1 MLVYGSKR
9 LSGRMRT
16 LPDLQKFNIKKPLMP
31 HLLITDDDAAIRELI
46 AQIAGDE
53 GYTVAQAGDIR
64 QARIQIE
71 RQKPDVVLLDMQLP
85 DGDGMEFWNSQ
96 ALSDSQVVF
105 ITAHSSVDSAI
116 QALRC
121 GAVDYLLKPVSLRRL
136 QGVLREIKSL
146 LQEQPLPGATDWF
159 AKMIGHSRPMQLL
172 CAHIEKVA
180 PTRATVLLVGESGT
194 GKELAAEAI
203 HLASPRHEKPFM
215 PVNCG
220 AISPNLIES
229 ELFGHEKGSFTGADR
244 LHKGYFERASG
255 GTLFLD
261 EITEMSMELQVRL
274 LRVLETG
281 RFMRVGTHEE
291 IAADVRVVAATN
303 RNPEQAVA
311 NGTLRE
317 DLYHRLS
324 VFPLELPPLRE
335 REGDILELA
344 NHFLVQLNEEGKT
357 HKRFAPEALAAM
369 ESYSWPG
376 NIRELRN
383 YVYRSYILADT
394 LIKGDFNTFELESHS
409 AGWGSEILVPV
420 GVPLADANKQ
430 LILAT
435 LKQCGGVKK
444 AAAEMLGISL
454 KTLYNRL
461 EEYGAATDVDEHSS
475 SSSFR

>member
-1 MLVYGSKR
+1 
-9 LSGRMRT
+9 
-16 LPDLQKFNIKKPLMP
+16 MP
-31 HLLITDDDAAIRELI
+31 HLLIVDDEPAIGELI
-46 AQIAGDE
+46 AEVAVED
-53 GYTVAQAGDIR
+53 GYTVALAGDIR

-85 DGDGMEFWNSQ
+85 DGDGMTFWTDA
-96 ALSDSQVVF
+96 ALPDTQVVF
-105 ITAHSSVDSAI
+105 ITGYSSVDSAI
-116 QALRC
+116 AALRC
-121 GAVDYLLKPVSLRRL
+121 GAVDYLLKPLSLRRL
-136 QGVLREIKSL
+136 KGVLSELKL
-146 LQEQPLPGATDWF
+146 MLQQHPMPGAADCF
-159 AKMIGHSRPMQLL
+159 AKMIGRSRAMQLL

-180 PTRATVLLVGESGT
+180 PTQATVLLVGESGT

-203 HLASPRHEKPFM
+203 HLASPRHQKPFL

-244 LHKGYFERASG
+244 QHKGFFERARG

-261 EITEMSMELQVRL
+261 EITEMSMDLQVRL

-291 IAADVRVVAATN
+291 IVADVRVVAATN

-311 NGTLRE
+311 DGTLRE

-324 VFPLELPPLRE
+324 VFPLELPPLRD
-335 REGDILELA
+335 REDDVILLA
-344 NHFLVQLNEEGKT
+344 DYFLQKLNEENRTAKS
-357 HKRFAPEALAAM
+357 FAPEAVQAM
-369 ESYSWPG
+369 KDYSWPG

-383 YVYRSYILADT
+383 YVYRSYILADEI
-394 LIKGDFNTFELESHS
+394 IKGDFNSFELHGHS
-409 AGWGSEILVPV
+409 AGWGFEILVPV
-420 GVPLADANKQ
+420 GVPLADANRQ

-444 AAAEMLGISL
+444 AAAEVLGISL

-461 EEYGAATDVDEHSS
+461 EEYGASGEVDESS
-475 SSSFR
+475 SNFR

>member
-1 MLVYGSKR
+1 
-9 LSGRMRT
+9 
-16 LPDLQKFNIKKPLMP
+16 MP
-31 HLLITDDDAAIRELI
+31 HLLITDDEPDTRELI
-46 AQIAGDE
+46 AEIALEE

-71 RQKPDVVLLDMQLP
+71 RHKPDLMLLDMQLP
-85 DGDGMEFWNSQ
+85 DGDGIELWKRL
-96 ALSDSQVVF
+96 ALTDCHVVF
-105 ITAHSSVDSAI
+105 ITGHSSVESAI
-116 QALRC
+116 EALRC
-121 GAVDYLLKPVSLRRL
+121 GAVDYLTKPIALRRL
-136 QGVLREIKSL
+136 RGILGELKTLERTTTE
-146 LQEQPLPGATDWF
+146 PGAQDAF
-159 AKMIGHSRPMQLL
+159 ARIVGKSPAIQLL

-180 PTRATVLLVGESGT
+180 PTQATVLLVGESGT

-203 HLASPRHEKPFM
+203 HLASPRHQKPFM
-215 PVNCG
+215 AVNCG

-229 ELFGHEKGSFTGADR
+229 ELFGHEKGAFTGADR
-244 LHKGYFERASG
+244 QHKGYFERAHG

-291 IAADVRVVAATN
+291 ISADVRVVAATN

-311 NGTLRE
+311 KGTLRE
-317 DLYHRLS
+317 DLNHRLS

-335 REGDILELA
+335 RGDDILLIA
-344 NHFLVQLNEEGKT
+344 SHFLQGLNAEYGT
-357 HKRFAPEALAAM
+357 SKRFSDDATRAMLA
-369 ESYSWPG
+369 YHWPG

-383 YVYRSYILADT
+383 YVYRSYILADDV
-394 LIKGDFNTFELESHS
+394 IKGDFNSFSLDSHS
-409 AGWGSEILVPV
+409 AGWGTEITVPV
-420 GVPLADANKQ
+420 GVPLADANRQ

-461 EEYGAATDVDEHSS
+461 EEYGALNDVDESS
-475 SSSFR
+475 SSLR

>member
-1 MLVYGSKR
+1 
-9 LSGRMRT
+9 
-16 LPDLQKFNIKKPLMP
+16 MP
-31 HLLITDDDAAIRELI
+31 HLLITDDEPDTRELI
-46 AQIAGDE
+46 AEIAVEE

-71 RQKPDVVLLDMQLP
+71 RHKPDLMLLDMQLP
-85 DGDGMEFWNSQ
+85 DGDGMELWKRL
-96 ALSDSQVVF
+96 ALTDCRVVF
-105 ITAHSSVDSAI
+105 ITGHSTVESAI
-116 QALRC
+116 EALRC
-121 GAVDYLLKPVSLRRL
+121 GAVDYLTKPIALRRL
-136 QGVLREIKSL
+136 RGVLGELKTLKDHGS
-146 LQEQPLPGATDWF
+146 EPGAQDAF
-159 AKMIGHSRPMQLL
+159 ARIVGNSPAIQLL

-180 PTRATVLLVGESGT
+180 PTQATVLLVGESGT

-203 HLASPRHEKPFM
+203 HLASSRHSKPFM
-215 PVNCG
+215 AVNCG

-229 ELFGHEKGSFTGADR
+229 ELFGHEKGAFTGADR
-244 LHKGYFERASG
+244 QHKGYFERAHG

-311 NGTLRE
+311 KGTLRE

-335 REGDILELA
+335 RGEDILLIA
-344 NHFLVQLNEEGKT
+344 DHFLQGLNQEYGT
-357 HKRFAPEALAAM
+357 AKRFSADATRAMLA
-369 ESYSWPG
+369 YHWPG

-383 YVYRSYILADT
+383 YVYRSYILADDV
-394 LIKGDFNTFELESHS
+394 IKGDFNSFSLDSHS
-409 AGWGSEILVPV
+409 AGWGTEITVPV
-420 GVPLADANKQ
+420 GVPLADANRQ

-461 EEYGAATDVDEHSS
+461 EEYGALSDVDESS
-475 SSSFR
+475 SSLR

>member
-1 MLVYGSKR
+1 
-9 LSGRMRT
+9 
-16 LPDLQKFNIKKPLMP
+16 MP
-31 HLLITDDDAAIRELI
+31 HLLITDDEPAIRELVADI
-46 AQIAGDE
+46 AVDE
-53 GYTVAQAGDIR
+53 GYTVAHAADIR

-85 DGDGMEFWNSQ
+85 DGDGMQFWTDL
-96 ALSDSQVVF
+96 ALPDTQVVF
-105 ITAHSSVDSAI
+105 ITGYSTVDSAI

-136 QGVLREIKSL
+136 RGVLSELKSM
-146 LQEQPLPGATDWF
+146 LQHRPLPGASNCF
-159 AKMIGHSRPMQLL
+159 AKMVGKSRAVQLL

-180 PTRATVLLVGESGT
+180 PTQATVLLVGESGT

-215 PVNCG
+215 PINCG
-220 AISPNLIES
+220 AISPHLIES

-244 LHKGYFERASG
+244 QHKGYFERAKG

-291 IAADVRVVAATN
+291 IVADVRVIAATN
-303 RNPEQAVA
+303 RNPEQAVS

-335 REGDILELA
+335 REEDIILLA
-344 NHFLVQLNEEGKT
+344 EHFLQKLNEDGHTSKS
-357 HKRFAPEALAAM
+357 FAPEALKAM
-369 ESYSWPG
+369 REYSWPG

-383 YVYRSYILADT
+383 YVYRSYILADEV
-394 LIKGDFNTFELESHS
+394 IKGDFNTFELQAHS
-409 AGWGSEILVPV
+409 GGWGTEILVPV
-420 GVPLADANKQ
+420 GVPLADANRQ

-461 EEYGAATDVDEHSS
+461 EEYGAAGEIDESS
-475 SSSFR
+475 SSSLR

>member
-1 MLVYGSKR
+1 
-9 LSGRMRT
+9 
-16 LPDLQKFNIKKPLMP
+16 MP
-31 HLLITDDDAAIRELI
+31 HLLITDDEPATRELI
-46 AQIAGDE
+46 AEIAVDE

-71 RQKPDVVLLDMQLP
+71 RHKPDVMLLDMQLP
-85 DGDGMEFWNSQ
+85 DGDGMELWKRM
-96 ALSDSQVVF
+96 ALQDCQVVF
-105 ITAHSSVDSAI
+105 ITGHSSVESAI
-116 QALRC
+116 EALRC
-121 GAVDYLLKPVSLRRL
+121 GAVDYLVKPIALRRL
-136 QGVLREIKSL
+136 RGILTELKTMM
-146 LQEQPLPGATDWF
+146 PGGGQAGSEDAF
-159 AKMIGHSRPMQLL
+159 ARIVGTSPAIQLL

-180 PTRATVLLVGESGT
+180 PTQATVLLVGESGT

-203 HLASPRHEKPFM
+203 HLASRRHDQPFM
-215 PVNCG
+215 AVNCG

-229 ELFGHEKGSFTGADR
+229 ELFGHEKGAFTGADR
-244 LHKGYFERASG
+244 QHKGYFERADG

-311 NGTLRE
+311 KGTLRE

-324 VFPLELPPLRE
+324 VFPIQLPPLRA
-335 REGDILELA
+335 REDDILMIA
-344 NHFLVQLNEEGKT
+344 DHFLQSLNQEYGT
-357 HKRFAPEALAAM
+357 TKRFSEDAREAM
-369 ESYSWPG
+369 RSYPWPG

-383 YVYRSYILADT
+383 YVYRSYILADDV
-394 LIKGDFNTFELESHS
+394 IKGDFNSFSLESHS
-409 AGWGSEILVPV
+409 AGWGTEITVPV
-420 GVPLADANKQ
+420 GVPLADANRQ

-461 EEYGAATDVDEHSS
+461 DEYGALNDVDETSS
-475 SSSFR
+475 RMR

>member
-1 MLVYGSKR
+1 
-9 LSGRMRT
+9 
-16 LPDLQKFNIKKPLMP
+16 MP
-31 HLLITDDDAAIRELI
+31 HLLIVDDEPAIRDLVTEI
-46 AQIAGDE
+46 ASEE

-64 QARIQIE
+64 KARIQIE
-71 RQKPDVVLLDMQLP
+71 QQHPDVVLLDMQLP
-85 DGDGMEFWNSQ
+85 DGDGMVFWKDLQLAN
-96 ALSDSQVVF
+96 SQVVF
-105 ITAHSSVDSAI
+105 ITGYSSVDSAI
-116 QALRC
+116 EALRC
-121 GAVDYLLKPVSLRRL
+121 GAVDYLLKPIGLRRL
-136 QGVLREIKSL
+136 RGVLSALKAMATL
-146 LQEQPLPGATDWF
+146 APAPGASDCF
-159 AKMIGHSRPMQLL
+159 AKMIGKSPAMQLL

-203 HLASPRHEKPFM
+203 HLASPRHEQPFM
-215 PVNCG
+215 PINCG

-244 LHKGYFERASG
+244 QHKGYFERAKG

-291 IAADVRVVAATN
+291 TIADVRVIAATN
-303 RNPEQAVA
+303 RNPEQAVS

-335 REGDILELA
+335 RGDDIVLLA
-344 NHFLVQLNEEGKT
+344 DHFLDALNRDGRTNKT
-357 HKRFAPEALAAM
+357 FAPEALDAM
-369 ESYSWPG
+369 RKYAWPG

-394 LIKGDFNTFELESHS
+394 VIQGDFNAFELDSHS

-420 GVPLADANKQ
+420 GVPLADANRQ

-461 EEYGAATDVDEHSS
+461 EEYGEIDESS
-475 SSSFR
+475 SAS

>member
-1 MLVYGSKR
+1 
-9 LSGRMRT
+9 
-16 LPDLQKFNIKKPLMP
+16 MP
-31 HLLITDDDAAIRELI
+31 HLLIVDDDSAVRELVADI
-46 AQIAGDE
+46 AVED
-53 GYTVAQAGDIR
+53 GYTVAQAGDVR
-64 QARIQIE
+64 QARIQME
-71 RQKPDVVLLDMQLP
+71 RQAPDVVLLDMQLP
-85 DGDGMEFWNSQ
+85 DGDGMTFWK
-96 ALSDSQVVF
+96 AAGLPDAQVVF
-105 ITAHSSVDSAI
+105 MTAHSSVDSAI
-116 QALRC
+116 DALRC

-136 QGVLREIKSL
+136 RGVLEELKSML
-146 LQEQPLPGATDWF
+146 VSRPLPGSADCF
-159 AKMIGHSRPMQLL
+159 AKMIGQSRAMQLL

-203 HLASPRHEKPFM
+203 HLASPRHQQPFM

-220 AISPNLIES
+220 AIASNLIES

-244 LHKGYFERASG
+244 QHKGYFERACG

-291 IAADVRVVAATN
+291 IATDVRVIAATN
-303 RNPEQAVA
+303 RNPEQAVSS
-311 NGTLRE
+311 GVLRE

-335 REGDILELA
+335 REDDVLLLA
-344 NHFLVQLNEEGKT
+344 NHFLDELNAEDGTKKT
-357 HKRFAPEALAAM
+357 FSAEALKAM
-369 ESYSWPG
+369 QEYSWPG

-383 YVYRSYILADT
+383 YVYRSYILADEV
-394 LIKGDFNTFELESHS
+394 IKGDFNSFELEAHS

-420 GVPLADANKQ
+420 GVPLADANRQ

-461 EEYGAATDVDEHSS
+461 DEYGAAGDVDESPS
-475 SSSFR
+475 RLR

>member
-1 MLVYGSKR
+1 
-9 LSGRMRT
+9 
-16 LPDLQKFNIKKPLMP
+16 MP
-31 HLLITDDDAAIRELI
+31 HLLIVDDEPAICELI
-46 AQIAGDE
+46 AEVAVED
-53 GYTVAQAGDIR
+53 GYTVAKAGDIR

-71 RQKPDVVLLDMQLP
+71 RQKPDVVLLDVQLP
-85 DGDGMEFWNSQ
+85 DGDGMEFWQ
-96 ALSDSQVVF
+96 GLDLTGTQVVF
-105 ITAHSSVDSAI
+105 ITGSSSVDSAI
-116 QALRC
+116 AALRC

-136 QGVLREIKSL
+136 RGVLSELKL
-146 LQEQPLPGATDWF
+146 MLQQHPLPGASDCF
-159 AKMIGHSRPMQLL
+159 AKMIGKSRAMQLL

-180 PTRATVLLVGESGT
+180 PTQATVLLVGESGT

-203 HLASPRHEKPFM
+203 HLASPRHQKPFL

-244 LHKGYFERASG
+244 QHKGYFERARG

-291 IAADVRVVAATN
+291 IVADVRVIAATN

-311 NGTLRE
+311 DGTLRE

-324 VFPLELPPLRE
+324 VFPLELPPLRD
-335 REGDILELA
+335 REDDIILLA
-344 NHFLVQLNEEGKT
+344 DGFLQKLNQENGTAKT
-357 HKRFAPEALAAM
+357 FAPEAVKAM
-369 ESYSWPG
+369 RDYSWPG

-383 YVYRSYILADT
+383 YVYRSYILADEV
-394 LIKGDFNTFELESHS
+394 IKGDFNAFELHGHS
-409 AGWGSEILVPV
+409 AGWGFEILVPV
-420 GVPLADANKQ
+420 GVPLADANRQ

-461 EEYGAATDVDEHSS
+461 EEYGAAGDVDEPSS
-475 SSSFR
+475 GLR

>member
-1 MLVYGSKR
+1 
-9 LSGRMRT
+9 
-16 LPDLQKFNIKKPLMP
+16 MP
-31 HLLITDDDAAIRELI
+31 HLLITDDEPATRELI
-46 AQIAGDE
+46 AELAAEE
-53 GYTVAQAGDIR
+53 GYTVAQAGDIK

-71 RQKPDVVLLDMQLP
+71 RHKPDVMLLDMQLP
-85 DGDGMEFWNSQ
+85 DGDGIDLWKRLE
-96 ALSDSQVVF
+96 LKDCQVVF
-105 ITAHSSVDSAI
+105 ITGHSSVESAI
-116 QALRC
+116 EALRC
-121 GAVDYLLKPVSLRRL
+121 GAVDYLTKPIALRRL
-136 QGVLREIKSL
+136 RGVLTELKSSTRGSSA
-146 LQEQPLPGATDWF
+146 GAGAKDAF
-159 AKMIGHSRPMQLL
+159 ARIVGKSPAIQLL

-180 PTRATVLLVGESGT
+180 PTNATVLLVGESGT

-203 HLASPRHEKPFM
+203 HLASARHEKPFM
-215 PVNCG
+215 AVNCG

-229 ELFGHEKGSFTGADR
+229 ELFGHEKGAFTGADR
-244 LHKGYFERASG
+244 QHKGYFERANG

-281 RFMRVGTHEE
+281 CFMRVGTHEE

-311 NGTLRE
+311 KGTLRE

-335 REGDILELA
+335 RGDDILLIAE
-344 NHFLVQLNEEGKT
+344 HFLQTLNTEYGT
-357 HKRFAPEALAAM
+357 NKRFSEEARNAM
-369 ESYSWPG
+369 LTYTWPG

-383 YVYRSYILADT
+383 YVYRSHILADD
-394 LIKGDFNTFELESHS
+394 LIKGDFNSFSLDSHS
-409 AGWGSEILVPV
+409 AGWGTEIKVPV
-420 GVPLADANKQ
+420 GVPLADANRQ

-444 AAAEMLGISL
+444 VAAEMLGISL

-461 EEYGAATDVDEHSS
+461 EEYGALNDVDESS
-475 SSSFR
+475 SSLR

>member
-1 MLVYGSKR
+1 
-9 LSGRMRT
+9 
-16 LPDLQKFNIKKPLMP
+16 MP
-31 HLLITDDDAAIRELI
+31 HLLITDDEPATRELI
-46 AQIAGDE
+46 AEIAVEE

-71 RQKPDVVLLDMQLP
+71 RHKPDVMLLDMQLP
-85 DGDGMEFWNSQ
+85 DGDGIELWKRL
-96 ALSDSQVVF
+96 ALSDCQVAF
-105 ITAHSSVDSAI
+105 ITGHSSVESAI
-116 QALRC
+116 EALRC
-121 GAVDYLLKPVSLRRL
+121 GAVDYLTKPLSLRRL
-136 QGVLREIKSL
+136 RGILTELKTMAGGGAEAREGG
-146 LQEQPLPGATDWF
+146 QDAF
-159 AKMIGHSRPMQLL
+159 ARIVGSSPAIQLL

-180 PTRATVLLVGESGT
+180 PTHATVLLVGESGT

-203 HLASPRHEKPFM
+203 HLASTRHEKPFM
-215 PVNCG
+215 AVNCG

-229 ELFGHEKGSFTGADR
+229 ELFGHEKGAFTGADR
-244 LHKGYFERASG
+244 QHKGYFERADG

-291 IAADVRVVAATN
+291 IAANVRVVAATN

-311 NGTLRE
+311 KGSLRE

-324 VFPLELPPLRE
+324 VFPLEMPPLRE
-335 REGDILELA
+335 REGDILLIA
-344 NHFLVQLNEEGKT
+344 DHFLQGLNQEYGT
-357 HKRFAPEALAAM
+357 AKRFSDDATQAM
-369 ESYSWPG
+369 LTYSWPG

-383 YVYRSYILADT
+383 YVYRSYILADD
-394 LIKGDFNTFELESHS
+394 LIKGDFNSFSLESHS
-409 AGWGSEILVPV
+409 AGWGTEITVPV
-420 GVPLADANKQ
+420 GVPLADANRQ

-461 EEYGAATDVDEHSS
+461 EEYGALGDMDEPSS
-475 SSSFR
+475 RMR

>member
-1 MLVYGSKR
+1 
-9 LSGRMRT
+9 
-16 LPDLQKFNIKKPLMP
+16 MP
-31 HLLITDDDAAIRELI
+31 HLLITDDEPATRELI
-46 AQIAGDE
+46 AEIAADE
-53 GYTVAQAGDIR
+53 GYTVAQAQDVR

-71 RQKPDVVLLDMQLP
+71 RQKPDVMLLDMQLP
-85 DGDGMEFWNSQ
+85 DGNGIELWKRL
-96 ALSDSQVVF
+96 ALTDCQVVF
-105 ITAHSSVDSAI
+105 ITGHSSVDSAI
-116 QALRC
+116 EALRC
-121 GAVDYLLKPVSLRRL
+121 GAVDYLTKPVSLRRL
-136 QGVLREIKSL
+136 RGILGELKTMQPRAQQAAAGSGSDAFARIVGKS
-146 LQEQPLPGATDWF
+146 PA
-159 AKMIGHSRPMQLL
+159 IQLL

-180 PTRATVLLVGESGT
+180 PTQATVLLVGESGT

-203 HLASPRHEKPFM
+203 HLASPRHQKPFM
-215 PVNCG
+215 AVNCG

-244 LHKGYFERASG
+244 QHKGYFERADG

-281 RFMRVGTHEE
+281 RFMRVGTHQE
-291 IAADVRVVAATN
+291 IATNVRVVAATN

-311 NGTLRE
+311 KGTLRE

-324 VFPLELPPLRE
+324 VFPLVLPPLRE
-335 REGDILELA
+335 RGDDILLIA
-344 NHFLVQLNEEGKT
+344 DHFLQSLNQEYGT
-357 HKRFAPEALAAM
+357 SKRFSDDACEAML
-369 ESYSWPG
+369 SYAWPG

-383 YVYRSYILADT
+383 YVYRSYILADD
-394 LIKGDFNTFELESHS
+394 LIKGDFNSFSMDSHS
-409 AGWGSEILVPV
+409 VGWGTEITVPV
-420 GVPLADANKQ
+420 GVPLADANRQ

-461 EEYGAATDVDEHSS
+461 EEYGALNDVDESS
-475 SSSFR
+475 SSLR